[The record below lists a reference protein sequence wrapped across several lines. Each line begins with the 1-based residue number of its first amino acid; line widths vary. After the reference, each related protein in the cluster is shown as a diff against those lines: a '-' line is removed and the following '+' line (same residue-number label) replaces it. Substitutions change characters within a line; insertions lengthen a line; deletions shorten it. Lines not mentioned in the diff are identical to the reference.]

1 MIVVIIIVQTLAM
14 LVIAYFA
21 HKENKISKFAQLI
34 AIASWRR
41 MENKDLINWMEEL
54 KQDPKR
60 NEKILEQI
68 EELMNLTDKI
78 IKRWD
83 KL

>member
-1 MIVVIIIVQTLAM
+1 MIAVIVVQTLAM
-14 LVIAYFA
+14 LLIAYLA
-21 HKENKISKFAQLI
+21 LKQNQISKFAQLI
-34 AIASWRR
+34 AVANWRR

-68 EELMNLTDKI
+68 KELMDLTDKF
-78 IKRWD
+78 IKQWD

>member
-1 MIVVIIIVQTLAM
+1 MIAVIVVVQTLAM
-14 LVIAYFA
+14 LLIAYFA
-21 HKENKISKFAQLI
+21 HKESQISKFAQLLTI
-34 AIASWRR
+34 ANWRR

-68 EELMNLTDKI
+68 EELMNLTDKF